1 MRISVMDTGIGL
13 SGIEALAAIV
23 VVLFGGIVFKL
34 FRDLIWRPFT
44 FYDAY
49 RNQGIKGSSYQVLA
63 GSVPEY
69 RELMRKAHAEP
80 MKEISHDIVPRV
92 MPHYHQWSQIHG
104 ETFFYWYG
112 IHSRLYIAEPDL
124 IKEVMSNKFGYYY
137 KPTPR
142 PLVLALLGKGLVFV
156 NGLEW
161 VTHKRIVSPAFN
173 IDKLKAMVKRMAAC
187 TSSMLERWQ
196 EMMTQ
201 EDFYA
206 KEIDVHGEFRALSAD
221 IISHTA
227 FGSSFNEG
235 KQVYELQRE
244 LQTMA
249 AEAERSVF
257 IPGSQYIP
265 TSKNRYAWMIDRK
278 VKEILKTIIQSRLQA
293 TPEGATDVS
302 YGNDLLGLMMTA
314 NKKDLSGNQ
323 KNLSMTIDEIMNE
336 CKTFFFAG
344 HETTSNLLDWAVLL
358 LAINPEWQE
367 KLRNEVI
374 NVCGTDILDADM
386 LSRLKLMTMVMYE
399 TLRLYPPATIL
410 VRKVYKEMKL
420 GPILLPKGAAITL
433 PILAVQHSEKFWGP
447 DANMFKPERFAEGA
461 SKASVHPNAFIPFS
475 VGPRACVGQNFAM
488 LEAKTVLSMIL
499 QRFSFTLSPVYKH
512 APIAVLTL
520 QPQYGMQIIF
530 KNIEV

>member
-1 MRISVMDTGIGL
+1 MDSGIGL
-13 SGIEALAAIV
+13 SGIEALVAIV
-23 VVLFGGIVFKL
+23 VVLFGGVVLKL
-34 FRDLIWRPFT
+34 FRDLVWRPFT
-44 FYDAY
+44 FSNAY
-49 RNQGIKGSSYQVLA
+49 RKQGIKGSPYHVLV
-63 GSVPEY
+63 GSLPEF

-92 MPHYHQWSQIHG
+92 MPHYHKWSQIHG
-104 ETFFYWYG
+104 ETFSYWYG
-112 IHSRLYIAEPDL
+112 IHSRLYIAEPEL
-124 IKEVMSNKFGYYY
+124 IKEVLSNKFGYYY
-137 KPTPR
+137 KTTPR
-142 PLVLALLGKGLVFV
+142 PLVMALLGKGLVFV

-173 IDKLKAMVKRMAAC
+173 VDKLKAMVKRMAAC

-196 EMMTQ
+196 EMVTQ
-201 EDFYA
+201 EDFHA
-206 KEIDVHGEFRALSAD
+206 KEIDVHGEVRALTAD

-235 KQVYELQRE
+235 KEVYELQTE
-244 LQTMA
+244 LQSMA
-249 AEAERSVF
+249 AEAERSIF

-265 TSKNRYAWMIDRK
+265 TSKNRYAWKIDRR

-293 TPEGATDVS
+293 TPEGATDLG
-302 YGNDLLGLMMTA
+302 YGNDLLGIMMTA
-314 NKKDLSGNQ
+314 NRGELNGNQ

-344 HETTSNLLDWAVLL
+344 HETTSNLLNWALFL

-374 NVCGTDILDADM
+374 SVCGTDIPDADM
-386 LSRLKLMTMVMYE
+386 LSRLKLMIMVIYE
-399 TLRLYPPATIL
+399 TLRLYPPATML
-410 VRKVYKEMKL
+410 VRKVYSEMKL
-420 GPILLPKGAAITL
+420 GPIVLPKGAEITL

-488 LEAKTVLSMIL
+488 LEARTVLCMIL

-512 APIAVLTL
+512 APIAALTL
-520 QPQYGMQIIF
+520 QPQYGMSIIF

>member
-1 MRISVMDTGIGL
+1 M
-13 SGIEALAAIV
+13 EALVAIV
-23 VVLFGGIVFKL
+23 VVLFGGVVFKL

-44 FYDAY
+44 FSKAY
-49 RNQGIKGSSYQVLA
+49 RKQGINGSPYHILA

-69 RELMRKAHAEP
+69 KELMRKAHAEP

-92 MPHYHQWSQIHG
+92 MPHYNKWSQTYG

-112 IHSRLYIAEPDL
+112 IHSRVYIAEPEL
-124 IKEVMSNKFGYYY
+124 IKEVLSNKFGYYF
-137 KPTPR
+137 KTNPR
-142 PLVLALLGKGLVFV
+142 PLVMALLGKGLVFV

-173 IDKLKAMVKRMAAC
+173 IDKLKAMVKRMASC

-196 EMMTQ
+196 EMITQ
-201 EDFYA
+201 EDFYT
-206 KEIDVHGEFRALSAD
+206 KEIEVHGEVRALTAD

-235 KQVYELQRE
+235 KEVYELQTE
-244 LQTMA
+244 LQRMA

-265 TSKNRYAWMIDRK
+265 TSKNRYAWKLDRR
-278 VKEILKTIIQSRLQA
+278 VKEILKTIIQSRLET
-293 TPEGATDVS
+293 TPEGGSDVG
-302 YGNDLLGLMMTA
+302 YGNDLLGIMMTA
-314 NKKDLSGNQ
+314 NRKELIGNQ

-344 HETTSNLLDWAVLL
+344 HETTSNLLNWALFL
-358 LAINPEWQE
+358 LAIHPEWQE

-374 NVCGTDILDADM
+374 SVCGTDIPDADM
-386 LSRLKLMTMVMYE
+386 LSRLKLMTMVIYE
-399 TLRLYPPATIL
+399 TLRLYPPATML

-420 GPILLPKGAAITL
+420 GHILLPKGAAITL
-433 PILAVQHSEKFWGP
+433 PILAVQHSEQFWGP
-447 DANMFKPERFAEGA
+447 DAKMFKPERFAEGA
-461 SKASVHPNAFIPFS
+461 SKASIHPHAFIPFS

-488 LEAKTVLSMIL
+488 LEAKTVLSLIL
-499 QRFSFTLSPVYKH
+499 QRFSFSLSPVYKH

-520 QPQYGMQIIF
+520 QPQHGMPIIF